1 MCLPVLG
8 LVHLQ
13 YRPFSLDVPSPR
25 RVLLRLFQSL
35 FHIPIIVYHF
45 VSSGSSPFST
55 ALQPI
60 LLLTLSKYY
69 CVAWHNLFLLALYT
83 QTGGGS
89 WFPYA
94 PRITCI
100 CHIPLIFFH
109 ALVSIIFSLMRIL
122 AMFSWGQYYISNNH
136 SFLHY
141 IALACHFEAPSLP
154 NFYVYSFFV
163 LHSRPFSVFS
173 ILLSIQCNFLHQ

>member
-13 YRPFSLDVPSPR
+13 YRPFLLDVPSPR

-109 ALVSIIFSLMRIL
+109 ALVSIIFFFNANIDDVFLGSVLHFKQREFSSLYCFGML
-122 AMFSWGQYYISNNH
+122 LWSSFSVKLWCLFLLCP
-136 SFLHY
+136 SFTT
-141 IALACHFEAPSLP
+141 F
-154 NFYVYSFFV
+154 FSFFHPSF
-163 LHSRPFSVFS
+163 HSV
-173 ILLSIQCNFLHQ
+173 